1 MEFYILD
8 KELNTAGVIDSY
20 KEIIWA
26 NRYIEIGDCQLQV
39 PATVENLQLLQI
51 GFYIMR
57 IDDEMVCKIVKIEV
71 DTSID
76 EGNYLIVTGRDVK
89 SMLDQRIVW
98 GIKNYNT
105 TYEAI
110 IRSMITDSCISPTNS
125 NRRFRNSTL
134 DILSLG
140 TAAGFS
146 DTVKEQISYKNVG
159 EKIREICTMK
169 KWGYKIVLNSVNESF
184 LFYLYRGTDKSST
197 VSFSPG
203 FDNLKDSQ
211 FAVDYTNMGNVT
223 LIGGQGEG
231 SARILADV
239 GASSSTNRF
248 EFFTDAKDIPN
259 TITWAELKKAY
270 PEYPA
275 GNGQIKIS
283 GGTSYYYEVSSIYF
297 DVFSE
302 TQLEMLKDYYQ
313 GDEIKDSQG
322 NVIGYQ
328 ARNAIIADV
337 PSASPS
343 LDDSVELREP
353 LYINYL
359 IQRGLEKIAEHG
371 EVTEFNGTVI
381 TGYMFEYRVDYN
393 LGDVVLVSDEYGNS
407 KKVRVIE
414 ALENDSAN
422 GYTLEIKFEDIEQE
436 AV

>member
-1 MEFYILD
+1 MVFYILD
-8 KELNTAGVIDSY
+8 KELDTAGVIDSY

-26 NRYIEIGDCQLQV
+26 NRYIEIGNCQLQV

-57 IDDEMVCKIVKIEV
+57 TDDEMVCKIVKIEV

-105 TYEAI
+105 TYEAM
-110 IRSMITDSCISPTNS
+110 IRSMITSSCISPTNLS
-125 NRRFRNSTL
+125 RRFRNSTRN
-134 DILSLG
+134 ILSLG

-159 EKIREICTMK
+159 EKIREICTRK
-169 KWGYKIVLNSVNESF
+169 KWGYKIILNSGNDSF

-203 FDNLKDSQ
+203 LDNLKNSQ
-211 FAVDYTNMGNVT
+211 FAVDCTNMGNVT

-231 SARILADV
+231 TNRVLTDV
-239 GASSSTNRF
+239 GTAESTNRF
-248 EFFTDAKDIPN
+248 EFFTDAKDIPE
-259 TITWAELKKAY
+259 TITWGELKSAY
-270 PEYPA
+270 PLTGGSISYVGVNYVYRQNNITFPYFSQTQLASLQSEYP
-275 GNGQIKIS
+275 NGTIV
-283 GGTSYYYEVSSIYF
+283 Y
-297 DVFSE
+297 
-302 TQLEMLKDYYQ
+302 
-313 GDEIKDSQG
+313 DSQG
-322 NVIGYQ
+322 NITGYNVS
-328 ARNAIIADV
+328 NAIIADL
-337 PSASPS
+337 PNGNPAN
-343 LDDSVELREP
+343 DDSVTLREG
-353 LYINYL
+353 LYTLYL
-359 IQRGLEKIAEHG
+359 LSRGVEKIAEHG
-371 EVTEFNGTVI
+371 EIIKFDGSVI

-393 LGDVVLVSDEYGNS
+393 LGDLVLVSDEYGNS